1 MIAGMG
7 MGQGVLGR
15 YAPIKQMQG
24 GMAQAMGGGAD
35 TGAIP
40 NQATTA
46 LREKMQSQPKPEGG
60 LMGALRNSGAAQA
73 VKAPMPDSPDGVM
86 GAMRGVMQGRTTGA
100 AGNPRV
106 QSLMS
111 KMRSMNPVLRGR

>member
-1 MIAGMG
+1 MMAGMG

-24 GMAQAMGGGAD
+24 GMAQAMGSD

-60 LMGALRNSGAAQA
+60 LMGELRNSGAAQA

-86 GAMRGVMQGRTTGA
+86 GAMRGVMQGRTNGMT
-100 AGNPRV
+100 GNPRV